1 MGKAEVNEYLQM
13 LIKKIER
20 RIGGV
25 PEGVDAQFEVLKRFY
40 GASEREVRE
49 MVYSEVDGVEAEVV
63 VYRFLTEECGF
74 DAFLVKQHSELD
86 HLGVD
91 IVVNWWGQKLI
102 TIQVKARAGAINVF
116 NYRQLDKYDAVVD
129 IVLVRRR
136 ISRMERVEIVDLLN
150 RERKFKVMDL
160 DEFMV
165 YLNDDNFSWCGK
177 LNEVLA

>member
-1 MGKAEVNEYLQM
+1 MGKVEMNEYLQM

-25 PEGVDAQFEVLKRFY
+25 PKEVDDQFEVLKKFY
-40 GASEREVRE
+40 GASEREIRE

-74 DAFLVKQHSELD
+74 EAFIVKQHSELD
-86 HLGVD
+86 YLGVD

-102 TIQVKARAGAINVF
+102 TIQVKARASAINVF
-116 NYRQLDKYDAVVD
+116 NYKQLDKYDAVVD
-129 IVLVRRR
+129 MVLVRRR
-136 ISRMERVEIVDLLN
+136 ISRMERVEVVDLLN
-150 RERKFKVMDL
+150 KERKFKTMDL

-165 YLNDDNFSWCGK
+165 YLEKDDFGWCGK